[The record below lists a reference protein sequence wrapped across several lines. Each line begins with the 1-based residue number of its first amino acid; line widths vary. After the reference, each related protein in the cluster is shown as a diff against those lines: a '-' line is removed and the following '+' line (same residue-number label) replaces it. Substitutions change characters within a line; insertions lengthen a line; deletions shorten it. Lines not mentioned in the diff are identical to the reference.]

1 MPLSTETVGRTIP
14 AHEQDVDARWTM
26 AYAAGLGDTLD
37 CYLNTLRPDGVVAHP
52 LFPVALLWPQVRDGW
67 RPADPAEAARGVHF
81 THDQTVHRL
90 VRPGDRL
97 TSTGLVAGVERR
109 RSGAYQVVRLD
120 TRAADGEPVATTWHG
135 TLFRDVDIE
144 GPDAWADRPDPVAPL
159 NGSARD
165 PVEEEERIPIPATLG
180 HVYTECARIWNPI
193 HTDAAVAASV
203 GLPGIIL
210 HGTAT
215 LALAVSALVRRAAGG
230 DPERV
235 RRIAGRFAA
244 MVALPSEVTLQVLPA
259 DEAPATVRFQVRNA
273 AGDLAIRDGLLAL
286 R

>member
-1 MPLSTETVGRTIP
+1 MPLSTETVGRTIRP
-14 AHEQDVDARWTM
+14 QEQDVDARWTM
-26 AYAAGLGDTLD
+26 AYAAGLGDALD
-37 CYLNTLRPDGVVAHP
+37 CYLDTLRPEGVVAHP

-67 RPADPAEAARGVHF
+67 RPADPAEGARGVHF
-81 THDQTVHRL
+81 THDQIVHRL

-97 TSTGLVAGVERR
+97 TSSGLVAGVERR

-135 TLFRDVDIE
+135 TLFRDVEVE
-144 GPDAWADRPDPVAPL
+144 GLDTWLDRPDPVAPL
-159 NGSARD
+159 DGAQEPS
-165 PVEEEERIPIPATLG
+165 EEEPIRIPATLG

-193 HTDAAVAASV
+193 HTDAGFAASV

-215 LALAVSALVRRAAGG
+215 LALAVSALVRRIAGG

-235 RRIAGRFAA
+235 RRIAGRFGA
-244 MVALPSEVTLQVLPA
+244 MVGLPSEVTLQVLPA
-259 DEAPATVRFQVRNA
+259 PAGAPATVRFQVRNA
-273 AGDLAIRDGLLAL
+273 AGDLAIRDGLLEL

>member
-1 MPLSTETVGRTIP
+1 MPLSTNTVGRTIP
-14 AHEQDVDARWTM
+14 PQEQDVDVRWTM
-26 AYAAGLGDTLD
+26 AYAAGLGDALD
-37 CYLNTLRPDGVVAHP
+37 CYLNTLRPEGVVAHP

-67 RPADPAEAARGVHF
+67 RPADPAEGSRGVHF

-97 TSTGLVAGVERR
+97 TSSGLVAGVERR

-120 TRAADGEPVATTWHG
+120 TRAADGQPVSTTWHG
-135 TLFRDVDIE
+135 TMFRDVEVE
-144 GPDAWADRPDPVAPL
+144 GPDTWLDRPDPVAPL
-159 NGSARD
+159 DRAAEPS
-165 PVEEEERIPIPATLG
+165 EEEAIPIPATLG

-193 HTDAAVAASV
+193 HTDAAFAASV

-235 RRIAGRFAA
+235 RRIAGRFGA
-244 MVALPSEVTLQVLPA
+244 MVGLPSEVTLQVLAAPA
-259 DEAPATVRFQVRNA
+259 GTPATVRFQVRNA
-273 AGDLAIRDGLLAL
+273 AGDLAIRDGLLEL

>member
-1 MPLSTETVGRTIP
+1 
-14 AHEQDVDARWTM
+14 
-26 AYAAGLGDTLD
+26 
-37 CYLNTLRPDGVVAHP
+37 
-52 LFPVALLWPQVRDGW
+52 
-67 RPADPAEAARGVHF
+67 
-81 THDQTVHRL
+81 
-90 VRPGDRL
+90 
-97 TSTGLVAGVERR
+97 
-109 RSGAYQVVRLD
+109 VRLD

-135 TLFRDVDIE
+135 TLFRDVEVE
-144 GPDAWADRPDPVAPL
+144 GPDAWADRPEPVAGLDGGAEPD
-159 NGSARD
+159 G
-165 PVEEEERIPIPATLG
+165 EERIPIPATLG

-215 LALAVSALVRRAAGG
+215 LALAVSALVRRAAAG

-259 DEAPATVRFQVRNA
+259 PEEAPATVRFQVRNA
-273 AGDLAIRDGLLAL
+273 AGDLAIRDGLLEL

>member
-1 MPLSTETVGRTIP
+1 MPLSTETVGMALESST
-14 AHEQDVDARWTM
+14 QDVDARWTM

-52 LFPVALLWPQVRDGW
+52 LFPVAVLWPQVRDGW
-67 RPADPAEAARGVHF
+67 RPADPTEAARGVHF
-81 THDQTVHRL
+81 THDVTLHRL

-120 TRAADGEPVATTWHG
+120 TRAKDGEPVATTWHG
-135 TLFRDVDIE
+135 TLFRDVEVE
-144 GPDAWADRPDPVAPL
+144 GPDAWADRPEPV
-159 NGSARD
+159 SALD
-165 PVEEEERIPIPATLG
+165 GAAEPSEEERIPIPATLG

-215 LALAVSALVRRAAGG
+215 LALAVSALVRRAAAG

-244 MVALPSEVTLQVLPA
+244 MVALPSEVTLQVVPC
-259 DEAPATVRFQVRNA
+259 EAPTAVRFQVRNA
-273 AGDLAIRDGLLAL
+273 AGDLAIRDGLLEL